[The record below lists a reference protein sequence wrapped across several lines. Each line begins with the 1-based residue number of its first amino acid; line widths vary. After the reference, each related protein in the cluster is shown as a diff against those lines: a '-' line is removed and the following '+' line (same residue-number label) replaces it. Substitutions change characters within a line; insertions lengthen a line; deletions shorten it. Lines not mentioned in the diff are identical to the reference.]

1 MAARKLR
8 AVLGGKGGGGDLPP
22 PPADGWELATP
33 EQGEGELA
41 KDIARDVKGRPLPT
55 AANIGLLLARSED
68 WDLAY
73 DEFADRALVREL
85 PEMGAAKARRGELDE
100 YHIAIAV
107 NWLALTHGCEAGP
120 KACKDGLVF
129 AAKQNWF
136 DPIKDYFR
144 GLGWDGVRRVDRWL
158 DTYVGVKDELSLALG
173 RMWLISGVARALDPG
188 CQADY
193 MLVLIGRQGA
203 RKSSVLQELCPSVEW
218 FQPTLPDLHNK
229 DAMQSLVGSLI
240 VNADEMSAFKRADV
254 IEIGKNFL
262 TVRADRFRAPYKE
275 MFRLYKRRCI
285 FAGTS
290 NSRQVLIDPTGA
302 RRFWCVDVGRID
314 LESLRRD
321 RDQLWAEAVAMYCDG
336 NGLHWWPEEHEEQ
349 AVLDRNREEYT
360 FHDTWSSTIEATCKR
375 SGESGVTLREL
386 ATALG
391 FEMEAKIGTAD
402 TKRITGVLIGMGWEQ
417 RGRRDVAGK
426 TERTWRAKQ

>member
-1 MAARKLR
+1 MTLTRARKAR
-8 AVLGGKGGGGDLPP
+8 ASRGQRRLARENMRVIRGGGSGEPP
-22 PPADGWELATP
+22 VIAVD
-33 EQGEGELA
+33 A
-41 KDIARDVKGRPLPT
+41 KRRPLPT
-55 AANIGLLLARSED
+55 AANIGLLVDRSDE
-68 WDLAY
+68 WEVAY
-73 DEFADRALVREL
+73 DEFADRAFVRKL
-85 PEMGAAKARRGELDE
+85 PTMGAAKARTGELDE
-100 YHIAIAV
+100 YHIAICV
-107 NWLALTHGCEAGP
+107 NWLAVARGCEASA

-129 AAKQNWF
+129 AAKQRWF

-144 GLGWDGVRRVDRWL
+144 DIGWDGVRRVDRWL

-173 RMWLISGVARALDPG
+173 RMWLISGVARALNPG

-203 RKSSVLQELCPSVEW
+203 RKSSVLQELCPSLDW

-254 IEIGKNFL
+254 IEIAKNFL

-275 MFRLYKRRCI
+275 IFRLYKRRCI

-290 NSRQVLIDPTGA
+290 NNRQVLVDPTGA
-302 RRFWCVDVGRID
+302 RRYWCVDVGEID
-314 LESLRRD
+314 LVALRRD

-336 NGLHWWPEEHEEQ
+336 KGLPWWPEAAEEQ
-349 AVLDRNREEYT
+349 AVLERNREEYT
-360 FHDTWSSTIEATCKR
+360 IHDGWSATIEAACAR
-375 SGESGVTLREL
+375 SPDGAVTLREL

-391 FEMEAKIGTAD
+391 FEAEAKIGTAD

-417 RGRRDVAGK
+417 HGRRDVAGK
-426 TERTWRAKQ
+426 RERTWRAKK